1 MAGQHIVVGV
11 DGSDGGRRALRWAL
25 EHAEPADASVEAV
38 MAWQREVNDAAM
50 VGATIAMSDPE
61 EERRRAETVLMNEI
75 EDVVTATGSTRVVTG
90 SVILGMPATVLA
102 DTAGQAY
109 LLVLG
114 SHGHGRLR
122 HALLGSVTEECIR
135 QARCP
140 VVVIPVPPEPS
151 TDDQSL
157 V

>member
-11 DGSDGGRRALRWAL
+11 DGSEGGRRALEWAL
-25 EHAEPADASVEAV
+25 KYAEPADASIEAV

-61 EERRRAETVLMNEI
+61 EDRKRAETVLANGI
-75 EDVVTATGSTRVVTG
+75 EDAVTSTGSSRVVTG
-90 SVILGMPATVLA
+90 SVILGVPATVLA
-102 DTAGQAY
+102 DAARDSY
-109 LLVLG
+109 MLVLG

-140 VVVIPVPPEPS
+140 VLVIPVPHEEEAEG
-151 TDDQSL
+151 
-157 V
+157 